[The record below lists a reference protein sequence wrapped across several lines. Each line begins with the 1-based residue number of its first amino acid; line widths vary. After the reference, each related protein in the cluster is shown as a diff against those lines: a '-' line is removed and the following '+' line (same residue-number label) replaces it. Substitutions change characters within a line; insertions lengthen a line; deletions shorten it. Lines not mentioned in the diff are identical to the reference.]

1 MVCRIDE
8 ATQVSK
14 STTKAKRLD
23 FVLQESFLSLK
34 RGHGDKI
41 KSVGRHRSLELD
53 KLGFL

>member
-14 STTKAKRLD
+14 STTKAKRLE

-34 RGHGDKI
+34 HGHGDKI